1 MFFNGVKVFNN
12 KPRMFFNGGNV
23 KKTGVMT
30 RKQLNNDSVRAILQV
45 GEMVIPKKYTNLI
58 TGYLKKQHIKLPNM

>member
-12 KPRMFFNGGNV
+12 KPRLFVGGGNV
-23 KKTGVMT
+23 VKTGVMT

-45 GEMVIPKKYTNLI
+45 GEMVIPKKHAKLVTNF
-58 TGYLKKQHIKLPNM
+58 LKKQNIKLPDM